1 MPKLDEQILTL
12 QQKLQQLQLRQQ
24 RTDARKRAINGLRER
39 KADTRRKILLG
50 GLILEK
56 LRQGQLDRSL
66 IEAWLN
72 QALTRAGDRA
82 LFGLPVTAPA
92 VGDAATGDN
101 PPTADPRASTNRPP
115 GESELPPR
123 LEGDDR
129 HGVR

>member
-12 QQKLQQLQLRQQ
+12 QQKLRQLQLRQQ
-24 RTDARKRAINGLRER
+24 RTDARKRAINGVRER

-56 LRQGQLDRSL
+56 LRQGQLDRPL
-66 IEAWLN
+66 IEAWLD

-82 LFGLPVTAPA
+82 LFGLPVAAPA
-92 VGDAATGDN
+92 ADD
-101 PPTADPRASTNRPP
+101 PPASANRPP
-115 GESELPPR
+115 AESELPPG